1 MSERNDWNRKVI
13 GEFRANEGRVG
24 GMFANMPLV
33 LLHHRGAKTGVER
46 INPLAYERVGESVA
60 VFASAGGQVKNPDW
74 YHNVVANPDVTVE
87 LGTDRFPARARVA
100 TGEERDRIW
109 RAVNERLPQFG
120 EYETKSGRTI
130 PVVVLDPA
138 QHRRS

>member
-13 GEFRANEGRVG
+13 DEFRANEGKVG

-33 LLHHRGAKTGVER
+33 LLHHRGARTGVER
-46 INPLAYERVGESVA
+46 INPLAYERVGDSVA
-60 VFASAGGQVKNPDW
+60 VFASAGGQAKNPDW
-74 YHNVVANPDVTVE
+74 YHNVVANPDVTVD
-87 LGTDRFPARARVA
+87 LGTDRFPARARVS

-138 QHRRS
+138 

>member
-13 GEFRANEGRVG
+13 DEFRANEGKVG

-33 LLHHRGAKTGVER
+33 LLHHRGARTGVER

-138 QHRRS
+138 

>member
-24 GMFANMPLV
+24 GMFADMPLV

-138 QHRRS
+138 